1 MHIAFL
7 GIRGVPARYSG
18 FETAA
23 EEVGRRLVERGHA
36 VTVYCRGRSPAREH
50 LGMRLVHLPT
60 VRLKVTDTLV
70 HTALSILHM
79 QAHPP
84 DAGVIFNAAN
94 APLLPI
100 ARVRGVPLA
109 VHVDGLEWQRAKWG
123 PVGKRY
129 YRTAERLAVRWA
141 DALIADARGIEQYY
155 LEAHGATSTFI
166 PYGAP
171 ILGDAGTERL
181 APVRLTP
188 GEFHLIVARFEPEN
202 HVDLM
207 VRGYAKSRSPFPLVV
222 VGSAPY
228 SSRYT
233 AEIRRL
239 ADADP
244 RVRLLGGVWDQDLVN
259 ALYANATCYLHGHS
273 VGGTN
278 PTLLRAMGAGAPVLA
293 FDVTF
298 NREVLGETGLYFE
311 TPDALAALIDAQEAD
326 LPSCA
331 ARGAAGQARAAALYD
346 WDAVTT
352 GYEQLCEQMREK
364 KSASAV
370 RR

>member
-23 EEVGRRLVERGHA
+23 EEVGRRLVDRGHD
-36 VTVYCRGRSPAREH
+36 VTVYCRGRAAEKEH

-70 HTALSILHM
+70 HTALSLLHL
-79 QAHPP
+79 QPGPP
-84 DAGVIFNAAN
+84 DVAVLFNAAN
-94 APLLPI
+94 APLLPL
-100 ARVRGVPLA
+100 ARVRGLPVA

-123 PVGKRY
+123 PLGKRY
-129 YRTAERLAVRWA
+129 YRAAERLAVRWA
-141 DALIADARGIEQYY
+141 DTLIADARGIQRYY
-155 LEAHGATSTFI
+155 EETHNAASAFI

-171 ILGDAGTERL
+171 ILSDARPDL
-181 APVRLTP
+181 LTP
-188 GEFHLIVARFEPEN
+188 LELRPRRYHLVVARFEPEN

-207 VRGYAKSRSPFPLVV
+207 VRGFIESASTYPLVV

-228 SSRYT
+228 SARYT
-233 AEIRRL
+233 EEIRRL
-239 ADADP
+239 AASDR
-244 RVRLLGGVWDQDLVN
+244 RVRLLGGVWDQDLLN

-298 NREVLGETGLYFE
+298 NREVLGDTGLFFDS
-311 TPDALAALIDAQEAD
+311 PARLAALVDDQESIEEASID
-326 LPSCA
+326 
-331 ARGAAGQARAAALYD
+331 RGRRGQARARHLYD
-346 WDAVTT
+346 WDDVTT
-352 GYEQLCEQMREK
+352 GYERLCGQL
-364 KSASAV
+364 SAGG
-370 RR
+370 R

>member
-23 EEVGRRLVERGHA
+23 EEVGRRLVDRGHA
-36 VTVYCRGRSPAREH
+36 VTVYCRGRATAKEH

-60 VRLKVTDTLV
+60 LRLKVTETLF
-70 HTALSILHM
+70 HTALSLLHL
-79 QAHPP
+79 QRRPP
-84 DAGVIFNAAN
+84 DVAVVFNAAN
-94 APLLPI
+94 APLLPL
-100 ARVRGVPLA
+100 ARMRRLPVA
-109 VHVDGLEWQRAKWG
+109 MHVDGLEWQRAKWG
-123 PVGKRY
+123 PQGKRY
-129 YRTAERLAVRWA
+129 YRAAERLAVRWA
-141 DALIADARGIEQYY
+141 DALIADARGIQAYY
-155 LEAHGATSTFI
+155 EETHNTGSTFI

-171 ILGDAGTERL
+171 ILRDARPDL
-181 APVRLTP
+181 LTP
-188 GEFHLIVARFEPEN
+188 VQLQPRCYHLIVARFEPEN

-207 VRGYAKSRSPFPLVV
+207 VRGFIESSSTHPLVV

-228 SSRYT
+228 SAAYT

-239 ADADP
+239 ADSDS
-244 RVRLLGGVWDQDLVN
+244 RVRLLGGVWDQDLLN

-298 NREVLGETGLYFE
+298 NREVLGDTGLFFE
-311 TPDALAALIDAQEAD
+311 SPAALAALVNDQEAM
-326 LPSCA
+326 A
-331 ARGAAGQARAAALYD
+331 EARIDRGRRGRTRAGALYD
-346 WDAVTT
+346 WDEVAT
-352 GYEQLCEQMREK
+352 GYERLCGELIPGSR
-364 KSASAV
+364 
-370 RR
+370 